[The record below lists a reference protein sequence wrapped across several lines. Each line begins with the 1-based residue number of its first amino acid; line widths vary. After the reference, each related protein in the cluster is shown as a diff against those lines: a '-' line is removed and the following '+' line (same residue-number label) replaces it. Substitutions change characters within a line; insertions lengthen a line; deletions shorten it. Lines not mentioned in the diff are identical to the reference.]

1 MYNPKPEKRAGPPFS
16 PTEAKTLT
24 QRQKGGALLDGKIAL
39 WGALLQANLQIWPQR
54 GGGGADGEPMS
65 KMGQSR
71 FFGGEILTTP

>member
-1 MYNPKPEKRAGPPFS
+1 MYNPKPEKRAGPPFP

-24 QRQKGGALLDGKIAL
+24 QRGESLLDGKIAL

-54 GGGGADGEPMS
+54 GGVGPDGEPMS

>member
-1 MYNPKPEKRAGPPFS
+1 
-16 PTEAKTLT
+16 
-24 QRQKGGALLDGKIAL
+24 LDGKIAL

-54 GGGGADGEPMS
+54 GGGGPDGEPMS